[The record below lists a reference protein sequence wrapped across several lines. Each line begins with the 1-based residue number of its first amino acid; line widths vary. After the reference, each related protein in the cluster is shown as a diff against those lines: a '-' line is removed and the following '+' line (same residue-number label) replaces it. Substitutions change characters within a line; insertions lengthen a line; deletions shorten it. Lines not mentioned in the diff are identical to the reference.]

1 MSNDGPQG
9 LWHEGPPAG
18 HRGLW
23 PPSGSLTPP
32 PDLPQ
37 MPHCDSSILHRPGEC
52 QFCDMHPDWQQYRE
66 MARINFTGQADEGKA
81 PCPSNWFRPASARD
95 RWPGNVPAP
104 AGEPVPS
111 YFEPLTDQEAYTA
124 AAERRWVSMAD
135 VTRFGPPPSR
145 LVAWLRRTW
154 HGLVKP

>member
-1 MSNDGPQG
+1 MSND
-9 LWHEGPPAG
+9 ER
-18 HRGLW
+18 RGLW
-23 PPSGSLTPP
+23 PPSGSLTAP
-32 PDLPQ
+32 PDPPQVGSLWHEGPSAGLPQ
-37 MPHCDSSILHRPGEC
+37 MPHCDSSILHKPGEC

-111 YFEPLTDQEAYTA
+111 YWEPLTDQETYA
-124 AAERRWVSMAD
+124 AARKPRYTPRR
-135 VTRFGPPPSR
+135 PPGR
-145 LVAWLRRTW
+145 VRGWLRRTW